1 MYYIYI
7 LRCNDNSLYTG
18 ITTDV
23 IRRFNEHLADNKK
36 GAKYT
41 RKHIPIKI
49 ESIWETANKS
59 LASKLEYYI
68 KKLEKSKKENL
79 ILYEN
84 KFNEYLENKI
94 DISEYRRIFRRQ
106 TNEKNK

>member
-1 MYYIYI
+1 MYFIYI

-23 IRRFNEHLADNKK
+23 NRRFNEHIKDAKK

-41 RKHIPIKI
+41 KIHTPIKI
-49 ESIWETANKS
+49 ECVWKTTNKS

-68 KKLEKSKKENL
+68 KKLEKSKKEEL
-79 ILYEN
+79 IKKEEKL
-84 KFNEYLENKI
+84 NEFLGDKI
-94 DISEYRRIFRRQ
+94 DIKEYKKQ
-106 TNEKNK
+106 KNWNN